1 MLDHENAI
9 WEELL
14 AHLRSTIPQLEF
26 TTWFNQVKPVGIQ
39 DGEFVIGVAGNFA
52 RDWIRNNYLSHIEAG
67 LKQLGMEAPRVGF
80 QVLPLEATHQ
90 QDMFS
95 LAESEDDSPAAAPTR
110 TRLNSK
116 YRFESFVVGSN
127 NNLAYAAA
135 QAITERPGQT
145 YNPLFLYG
153 DAGLGKTHLMHAV
166 GHEVAARFPSL
177 SIEYVTTEAFTNDL
191 INAIR
196 GKDTNSFRERYRS
209 VDLLLVDDVQF
220 IAGKEQTQEEFFH
233 TFNSLYEAGKQI
245 ILSSDRPPKNIP
257 TLENRLRSRF
267 EWGLI
272 TDIQPPEFETRV
284 AILEQNAQ
292 FRNVKLPT
300 DVAEYIARQVTS
312 NIRELEG
319 ALVRVI
325 VHVSMNGG
333 ALTVEA
339 AANALSDVFS
349 TNEVVLN
356 MDEILRKV
364 GKIFNID
371 VKDLRSKGRR
381 QELVL
386 PRQLAMYLIREH
398 TQHSFPEIGQFF
410 SGRDHSTVMYSI
422 NKVTEQLS
430 EDADLQRKLRE
441 VRHSLG
447 LSAQQ

>member
-1 MLDHENAI
+1 MLNRDNAI

-14 AHLRSTIPQLEF
+14 AHLRTELSDREF
-26 TTWFNQVKPVGIQ
+26 MTWFAQVKPVGIQ
-39 DGEFVIGVAGNFA
+39 DGAFVIAVNGSFA
-52 RDWIRNNYLSHIEAG
+52 RDWIRDNYLDRLEEALHTMGAETPRIG
-67 LKQLGMEAPRVGF
+67 L
-80 QVLPLEATHQ
+80 QVLPLDNSEQ
-90 QDMFS
+90 QDIFA
-95 LAESEDDSPAAAPTR
+95 LEGTTEEKAAPATPPPP
-110 TRLNSK
+110 RLSSK

-127 NNLAYAAA
+127 NNLAHAAA
-135 QAITERPGQT
+135 QAVAEQPGHT

-153 DAGLGKTHLMHAV
+153 EAGLGKTHLMHAV
-166 GHEVAARFPSL
+166 GHEVARLFPQL
-177 SIEYVTTEAFTNDL
+177 AIEYVTTEAFTNDL

-196 GKDTNSFRERYRS
+196 EKDTNSFRERYRS

-233 TFNSLYEAGKQI
+233 TFNTLYESGKQI

-292 FRNVKLPT
+292 FRDFDLPT

-325 VHVSMNGG
+325 VHASMSGSPVTVAG
-333 ALTVEA
+333 AA
-339 AANALSDVFS
+339 SALSDVFAS
-349 TNEVVLN
+349 SEVQLT
-356 MDEILRKV
+356 MEEIVRTTAGAFSVDV
-364 GKIFNID
+364 G
-371 VKDLRSKGRR
+371 DLRGKGRR
-381 QELVL
+381 QELVQ
-386 PRQLAMYLIREH
+386 PRQLAMYLIRKL
-398 TQHSFPEIGQFF
+398 TSHSFPEIGQYF

-422 NKVTEQLS
+422 NRVTKMLETDS
-430 EDADLQRKLRE
+430 VIQRRLRE
-441 VRHSLG
+441 IRQSLG
-447 LSAQQ
+447 A

>member
-1 MLDHENAI
+1 MLNRDNAI

-14 AHLRSTIPQLEF
+14 AHLRSELSDREF
-26 TTWFNQVKPVGIQ
+26 MTWFAQVKPVGIQ
-39 DGEFVIGVAGNFA
+39 DGAFVLAVNGSFT
-52 RDWIRNNYLSHIEAG
+52 RDWIRDNYLERLEEVLHS
-67 LKQLGMEAPRVGF
+67 LGAEAPRIGL
-80 QVLPLEATHQ
+80 QVVPLDSSEQ
-90 QDMFS
+90 QDIFA
-95 LAESEDDSPAAAPTR
+95 LQEDGEASAGPRPAPLP
-110 TRLNSK
+110 RLSSK

-127 NNLAYAAA
+127 NNLAHAAA
-135 QAITERPGQT
+135 QAVAERPGHT

-153 DAGLGKTHLMHAV
+153 EAGLGKTHLMHAV
-166 GHEVAARFPSL
+166 GHEVVRLFPEL
-177 SIEYVTTEAFTNDL
+177 AVEYVTTETFTNDL

-196 GKDTNSFRERYRS
+196 EKDTNSFRERYRS

-233 TFNSLYEAGKQI
+233 TFNTLYESGKQI

-292 FRNVKLPT
+292 YRDFDLPK

-325 VHVSMNGG
+325 VHASMSGSPVTVAG
-333 ALTVEA
+333 AA
-339 AANALSDVFS
+339 SALSDVFAS
-349 TNEVVLN
+349 TEVVLT
-356 MDEILRKV
+356 MEEIVRTTA
-364 GKIFNID
+364 GSFN
-371 VKDLRSKGRR
+371 VEVTDLRGKGRR
-381 QELVL
+381 QELVQ
-386 PRQLAMYLIREH
+386 PRQLAMYLIRKL
-398 TQHSFPEIGQFF
+398 TQHSFPEIGQYF

-422 NKVTEQLS
+422 NRVTELL
-430 EDADLQRKLRE
+430 EADGTLERKLRE
-441 VRHSLG
+441 IRQALG
-447 LSAQQ
+447 A